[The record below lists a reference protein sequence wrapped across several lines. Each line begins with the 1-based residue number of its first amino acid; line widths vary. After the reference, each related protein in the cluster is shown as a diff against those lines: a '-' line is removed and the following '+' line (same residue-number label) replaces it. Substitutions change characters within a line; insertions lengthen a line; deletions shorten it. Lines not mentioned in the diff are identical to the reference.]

1 MAHILTLIHDFLHL
15 HVSAYG
21 KGVGVKW
28 LGGIYWNGRLAL
40 LGSYLADFHTLI
52 LSLRIFTRCF
62 LVTKT
67 CGGEQN
73 SSRTQGV
80 AGKLTAVV
88 QSQAEANT
96 IDTNHTYHM
105 RTFSWSG

>member
-67 CGGEQN
+67 CGGEQK
-73 SSRTQGV
+73 QLED
-80 AGKLTAVV
+80 AGGCG
-88 QSQAEANT
+88 EADRSCT
-96 IDTNHTYHM
+96 I
-105 RTFSWSG
+105 SG